1 MFHNVF
7 EKFSRSFVIFLV
19 FFVAQIVILDFLELF
34 LAMILNNSENKKN
47 PILNQIDSNHTYIHI
62 YIFFTF

>member
-1 MFHNVF
+1 MLQIILSWAPNTLFGYVMFHNVF

-34 LAMILNNSENKKN
+34 LAMILNNSENKK
-47 PILNQIDSNHTYIHI
+47 IQS
-62 YIFFTF
+62 